1 MSKEL
6 TTQVIREI
14 TAKGDKREITIT
26 TRNMPKKD
34 HIKEMRNGL
43 IYFVLSLVA
52 MSVFVFT
59 VLRPFEEDMVNKAH
73 KEYSILLKQS
83 KGLAEDYNEAMETL
97 REIYKQGR

>member
-6 TTQVIREI
+6 TTRVVREI
-14 TAKGDKREITIT
+14 TASGDKREITTT
-26 TRNMPKKD
+26 TRHTKKD

-43 IYFVLSLVA
+43 IYFILSLVA

-73 KEYSILLKQS
+73 KEYAALLKQS
-83 KGLAEDYNEAMETL
+83 KGLAKDYNEAMETL
-97 REIYKQGR
+97 REMYKQGR